1 MLCPRSNRVQTR
13 DLAHVISMLKHQISQ
28 LARSLDK
35 IFIAREM
42 SLTGSASIQ
51 LDSHTN
57 PTWPAPGVNA
67 NKARQ
72 KWRVERV
79 RDNGTAVTVCCEV
92 LQKQISLIIKTVFSS
107 FIQGAISMG
116 SNRFFQ
122 WGETD
127 ALIEATQSISVW
139 NFNAIMLGIPT
150 AKISYHTDKMR
161 FPIAHGSERHLVTP
175 IQGKPNVSVGREC

>member
-1 MLCPRSNRVQTR
+1 MSLPFSWLLKITILVWHCLILDTREQSVSRDGNITVPYRPVPIDCSVIFHDINKHASSNLTPQSPLQFSLLAQTKVFYNSCYKMLCPRSNRIQTR
-13 DLAHVISMLKHQISQ
+13 DFAHVISMLNHQISQ

-79 RDNGTAVTVCCEV
+79 RDNGAAVTVCCEV
-92 LQKQISLIIKTVFSS
+92 LQKQISL
-107 FIQGAISMG
+107 
-116 SNRFFQ
+116 
-122 WGETD
+122 
-127 ALIEATQSISVW
+127 SI
-139 NFNAIMLGIPT
+139 
-150 AKISYHTDKMR
+150 
-161 FPIAHGSERHLVTP
+161 
-175 IQGKPNVSVGREC
+175 